1 MFTLAELDAAA
12 TEVHAVIP
20 PTPQHRWAL
29 LSDRVGADV
38 YVKHENHT
46 PLGAFKCRGGIT
58 YLNRLKQREP
68 ETPGVVSA
76 SSGNHG
82 QSLAYSGR
90 RLGLR
95 VMIVIGS
102 TSNPEKRASMAA
114 LGAELVDQ
122 GDTTEEKIALAQRMG
137 ANSGLHFVPPWH
149 PDLVLGVA
157 SYGLELLRGVP
168 DLDTVYVPIGLGSG
182 ACGVIAARDAL
193 GLKTRIVGVVAASAN
208 AYEASFAAGR
218 PISKPGR
225 TLAEGIEI
233 ATPHPEAFAWLKRG
247 LERVVAV
254 TEDEILEAIRVLL
267 SDTHNLAEGA
277 GAAALAALLK
287 EKEQNLG
294 KRVAVVLSGGNADA
308 ALIGRALQGETTRPN
323 PS

>member
-1 MFTLAELDAAA
+1 MFSLAELDAAA
-12 TEVHAVIP
+12 AEVHAVIP

-46 PLGAFKCRGGIT
+46 PLGAFKCRGGVT

-68 ETPGVVSA
+68 NTPGVVSA

-82 QSLAYSGR
+82 QSLAYSGK
-90 RLGLR
+90 RLGMR

-122 GDTTEEKIALAQRMG
+122 GDNTEEKIALAQKLG
-137 ANSGLHFVPPWH
+137 SNAGLHFVPPWH

-157 SYGLELLRGVP
+157 SYGLELFRGVP
-168 DLDTVYVPIGLGSG
+168 GLDTVYVPIGLGSG

-193 GLKTRIVGVVAASAN
+193 GLKTKIVGVVAANAN
-208 AYEASFAAGR
+208 AYEISWNEGTVVSKAGR
-218 PISKPGR
+218 
-225 TLAEGIEI
+225 TVAEGLEI
-233 ATPHPEAFAWLKRG
+233 ASPHPEAFAWLKRG
-247 LERVVAV
+247 LDRIVAV
-254 TEDEILEAIRVLL
+254 SEEEILEGIRILL
-267 SDTHNLAEGA
+267 ADTHNLAEGA
-277 GAAALAALLK
+277 GSATTAALLK
-287 EKEQNLG
+287 EKEQNRG

-308 ALIGRALQGETTRPN
+308 ALIGRALQGGATRPN
-323 PS
+323 

>member
-12 TEVHAVIP
+12 AEVHAFIP

-29 LSDRVGADV
+29 LSDRIGAEV
-38 YVKHENHT
+38 FVKHENHT
-46 PLGAFKCRGGIT
+46 PLGAFKCRGGVT

-82 QSLAYSGR
+82 QSLAYSGQR
-90 RLGLR
+90 MGLR

-193 GLKTRIVGVVAASAN
+193 GLKTRIVGVVAAGAN
-208 AYEASFAAGR
+208 AYEVSFAAGR

-225 TLAEGIEI
+225 TPVAEGIEI
-233 ATPHPEAFAWLKRG
+233 ATPHPDAFAWLKRG

-254 TEDEILEAIRVLL
+254 TDDEILEAIRVLL

-277 GAAALAALLK
+277 GAAALAALMK
-287 EKEQNLG
+287 EKEQNRG

-308 ALIGRALQGETTRPN
+308 ALIGRALQDGAARP
-323 PS
+323 S

>member
-1 MFTLAELDAAA
+1 MFSLAELDAAA
-12 TEVHAVIP
+12 AEVNAVIP

-29 LSDRVGADV
+29 LSERAGAEV
-38 YVKHENHT
+38 FVKHENHT
-46 PLGAFKCRGGIT
+46 PLGAFKCRGGVT
-58 YLNRLKQREP
+58 YLSRLKQRQP
-68 ETPGVVSA
+68 DVPGVVSA

-82 QSLAYSGR
+82 QSLAYSGK
-90 RLGLR
+90 RLGMR

-182 ACGVIAARDAL
+182 ACGMIAARDAL
-193 GLKTRIVGVVAASAN
+193 GLKTKIVGVVASSAD
-208 AYEASFAAGR
+208 AYARSFAAGK
-218 PISKPGR
+218 PVSKKGR
-225 TLAEGIEI
+225 TVAEGIEI
-233 ATPHPEAFAWLKRG
+233 ADPHPEAFDWLRRG
-247 LERVVAV
+247 LDRIVSV
-254 TEDEILEAIRVLL
+254 TEEEILEAIRVLL
-267 SDTHNLAEGA
+267 ADTHNLAEGA
-277 GAAALAALLK
+277 GSAATAALLK
-287 EKEQNLG
+287 EKDRQRG

-308 ALIGRALQGETTRPN
+308 ALIGRALGANARP
-323 PS
+323 S

>member
-1 MFTLAELDAAA
+1 MMFSLAELDAAA
-12 TEVHAVIP
+12 AEVAAVIP

-29 LSDRVGADV
+29 LSERVGADV
-38 YVKHENHT
+38 WVKHENHT
-46 PLGAFKCRGGIT
+46 PLGAFKCRGGVV
-58 YLNRLKQREP
+58 YLSRLIQREP
-68 ETPGVVSA
+68 GIPGVVSA

-114 LGAELVDQ
+114 LGAELIDQ
-122 GDTTEEKIALAQRMG
+122 GDSTEEKIALAQRLG

-157 SYGLELLRGVP
+157 SYALELLRGVP

-193 GLKTRIVGVVAASAN
+193 GLKTKIVGVVAASAN
-208 AYEASFAAGR
+208 AYELSFAAGR
-218 PISKPGR
+218 VIAKPGR
-225 TLAEGIEI
+225 TPVAEGIEI
-233 ATPHPEAFAWLKRG
+233 SAPHPEAFHWLKRG
-247 LERVVAV
+247 LERIVAV
-254 TEDEILEAIRVLL
+254 TDAEMLEAIRILL

-277 GAAALAALLK
+277 GAAALAALLA
-287 EKEQNLG
+287 EREHNRG

-308 ALIGRALQGETTRPN
+308 ALIARALGLGKP
-323 PS
+323 PV